1 MLHKDRRV
9 ALAPVLSVIE
19 DRAGMGCSHFA
30 CNLLSLFLAQLPVAR
45 YSLKQ
50 FRESDEYLSMA

>member
-30 CNLLSLFLAQLPVAR
+30 CNLLSQLPVAR